1 MILRPQRYRILLG
14 FLAGL
19 SLSVIIIGASYL
31 YYRNNTYQLAEQEKL
46 EIRRMAVEEYIQNN
60 PTSLVYTVTTDKSQ
74 ERFYWI
80 KILLLPK

>member
-60 PTSLVYTVTTDKSQ
+60 PTSLVYTVATDKKSG
-74 ERFYWI
+74 EVLLI